1 MKNPQTPLPREMVKR
16 LRKRYPAPKTAL
28 TWRIPWELL
37 VATILSAQCT
47 DVQVNKITP
56 ELFSRW
62 PDPKSLSEADPQ
74 QVQQVIRPAGFFRT
88 KSGNIMHSARI
99 IAGKFQGRVPANM
112 DELLS
117 LPGVARKTAN
127 IVLYGAYGINA
138 GVAVDTHVKRIS
150 HRMGLT
156 RSQDPEKVEKDLM
169 SQFEQEDWGDLNHM
183 LVLLGR
189 EICRARKPLCGK
201 CPLYDICPKFISI

>member
-1 MKNPQTPLPREMVKR
+1 MKDSQSSLPLNVIQR
-16 LRKRYPAPKTAL
+16 LRKRYPAPATAL
-28 TWRIPWELL
+28 KWRNPWELL

-62 PDPKSLSEADPQ
+62 PDPESLSRANPQ
-74 QVQQVIRPAGFFRT
+74 QVQELIRPAGFFRT
-88 KSGNIMHSARI
+88 KSRNIMRSAESITGR
-99 IAGKFQGRVPANM
+99 FQGRVPADMENLM
-112 DELLS
+112 S

-138 GVAVDTHVKRIS
+138 GVAVDTHVKRVS
-150 HRMGLT
+150 QRLGLT
-156 RSQDPEKVEKDLM
+156 RSQDPGKIEKDLM

-189 EICRARKPLCGK
+189 EVCRARKPLCDN
-201 CPLYDICPKFISI
+201 CPLHDICPKFISI

>member
-1 MKNPQTPLPREMVKR
+1 VKTTRSPLPREVIKR
-16 LRKRYPAPKTAL
+16 LRKRYPDPGTAL
-28 TWRIPWELL
+28 TWRTPWELL

-62 PDPKSLSEADPQ
+62 PDAESLSKADPQ
-74 QVQQVIRPAGFFRT
+74 QVQQIIRPAGFFRT
-88 KSGNIMHSARI
+88 KSRNIIDSAEI
-99 IAGKFQGRVPANM
+99 ITGKFQGRVPADM
-112 DELLS
+112 DDLMS

-127 IVLYGAYGINA
+127 IVLYGVYGIKA
-138 GVAVDTHVKRIS
+138 GVAVDTHVKRTCN
-150 HRMGLT
+150 RLGLT
-156 RSQDPEKVEKDLM
+156 RSQDPKKIEKDLM

-183 LVLLGR
+183 LVFLGR
-189 EICRARKPLCGK
+189 EICRARKPLCGE